1 MLFIYKALTKE
12 GRETQGELQAVNRQ
26 VAIEYLQRDNLTP
39 LFIEEKGS
47 FEKRKASIFNFTF
60 GNRVAALDR
69 MFLTRHLSAILKSG
83 INLREALEI
92 LEDDVQKPIMKKI
105 LKDARINLER
115 GQPLSVT
122 FQAYEKHFSSVF
134 IGLVKAGEVSGN
146 LEGTLE
152 NLGMQL
158 QRDYDLKK
166 RVQSAMIYP
175 LILLGASSLIVV
187 LLLTFVMPR
196 LIKALT
202 QAKVVLPLIT
212 RILIGLSKIL
222 SASPILTVIV
232 FLALIVSAIIF
243 FQNKQGRQFFILIM
257 ERLPISK
264 DLIKKLA
271 LSRFAITLRN
281 LLNSGVSAVE
291 ALNITAKT
299 IGNEKYER
307 ALLDIETELRKGAPL
322 HEVFKKRSELFPQLV
337 TSVITVGERTGT
349 LERSL
354 LLISNYYNEEVD
366 RVLKN
371 LVSLLEPILLI
382 IMGAIVA
389 AIALS
394 ILLPIYQLVSSFR

>member
-12 GRETQGELQAVNRQ
+12 GRETQGELQATNRQ

-60 GNRVAALDR
+60 GNRVSALDR

-212 RILIGLSKIL
+212 RVLIGLSKIL
-222 SASPILTVIV
+222 SANPILTIIV
-232 FLALIVSAIIF
+232 FLALIISAITF
-243 FQNKQGRQFFILIM
+243 FQNKQGRQFFISIM
-257 ERLPISK
+257 ERLPVSK
-264 DLIKKLA
+264 NLIKKLA

-307 ALLDIETELRKGAPL
+307 ALLDIEAELRKGAPL
-322 HEVFKKRSELFPQLV
+322 HEVFKKRGNLFPHLV
-337 TSVITVGERTGT
+337 ISVIAVGERTGT

>member
-12 GRETQGELQAVNRQ
+12 GRETQGELQATNRQ

-60 GNRVAALDR
+60 GNRVSALDR

-212 RILIGLSKIL
+212 RVLIGLSKIL
-222 SASPILTVIV
+222 SANLILTIIV
-232 FLALIVSAIIF
+232 FLALIISAITF
-243 FQNKQGRQFFILIM
+243 FQNKQGRQFFISIM
-257 ERLPISK
+257 ERLPVSK
-264 DLIKKLA
+264 NLIKKLA

-307 ALLDIETELRKGAPL
+307 ALLDIEAELRKGAPL
-322 HEVFKKRSELFPQLV
+322 HEVFKKRGNLFPHLV
-337 TSVITVGERTGT
+337 ISVIAVGERTGT
-349 LERSL
+349 LENSL
-354 LLISNYYNEEVD
+354 
-366 RVLKN
+366 K
-371 LVSLLEPILLI
+371 
-382 IMGAIVA
+382 AIFPR
-389 AIALS
+389 
-394 ILLPIYQLVSSFR
+394 LPQKQWF